1 MSGGGDRLRVREIRN
16 TRGLH
21 ARAAAKFVR
30 CAAAF
35 DAEVRVSRQGQTV
48 PGTSIMGL
56 MLLSASIGT
65 TIEVSATGAEADAAL
80 DALEQLV
87 ASRFD
92 EDQQAPCT

>member
-1 MSGGGDRLRVREIRN
+1 MSGGGDRLRVLEIRN

>member
-1 MSGGGDRLRVREIRN
+1 MSGGGDRLRVLEIRN

-48 PGTSIMGL
+48 PGSSIMGL